1 MPSFIKEYDNVVSFH
16 GSDHKSGVTML
27 SLSVC
32 YDICRKNPDFEHNVY
47 RHERPSEL

>member
-32 YDICRKNPDFEHNVY
+32 YMQEK
-47 RHERPSEL
+47 S